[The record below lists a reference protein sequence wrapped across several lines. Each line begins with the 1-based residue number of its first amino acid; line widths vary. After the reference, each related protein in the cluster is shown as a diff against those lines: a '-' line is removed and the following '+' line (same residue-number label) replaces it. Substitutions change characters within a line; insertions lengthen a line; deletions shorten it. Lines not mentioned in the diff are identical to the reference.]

1 MPIQHG
7 TYQSNKMKKK
17 TIKQEEL
24 DKLVNANRVYRDLKF
39 AVADIEI
46 SFARLKEQKEMTMDQ
61 LKASMIS
68 LSDAQKEIYDKYGDV
83 QVNLQTGE
91 YN

>member
-1 MPIQHG
+1 MPTQHG
-7 TYQSNKMKKK
+7 IYQSNKMKKK

-46 SFARLKEQKEMTMDQ
+46 SFARLKEQK
-61 LKASMIS
+61 
-68 LSDAQKEIYDKYGDV
+68 
-83 QVNLQTGE
+83 
-91 YN
+91 